1 VDLHS
6 GSIGF
11 LKVALNSAKIR
22 GQIKRLSLLGTRTTG
37 KEPHRAII
45 SGLPFAPRLSANTK
59 MIHEALEKVIRGED
73 LSRSETEAV
82 MEEFYSGQVT
92 PIQMAALWTAWSMK
106 GMTKEETA
114 AFEAANSRHKS
125 ESACDTD
132 GPVEGV
138 EFGHPEFCPKLL
150 LATMM
155 VTRGDDLS
163 REEAQGAMEDILSG
177 HAHDVRIATFLAA
190 LRFKG
195 ETVDEVVGFALAMR
209 RHAAPIFPHGHQN
222 PDEVIVDTC
231 GTGGDARGT
240 FNIST
245 AVAFVVAGAGVRV
258 AKHGNRSTG
267 SRCGSADVL
276 EALGVKIELPPQR
289 VAESIE
295 QIGIGFLYAPA
306 MHAATRYAIP
316 ARRELRVRTVFN
328 LLGPLTNP
336 AAASAQIVGV
346 YDASLTELVAQALG
360 ELGVQRALVVHGA
373 DGLDEISLS
382 GETFIAE
389 LRDGAVRSY
398 TVVPEDFGLRRAPL
412 EAIRGG
418 DAPHNAEIIH
428 KVLGR
433 SLLYREHGPHR
444 EIVLANAAGALV
456 AAGHAADFLD
466 GVRLA
471 TESIDSGAARAKLE
485 ALVAFS
491 QSAADHHSQSAP

>member
-1 VDLHS
+1 MRHGQAAAWRENSRLR
-6 GSIGF
+6 IRR
-11 LKVALNSAKIR
+11 SAKNR
-22 GQIKRLSLLGTRTTG
+22 
-37 KEPHRAII
+37 
-45 SGLPFAPRLSANTK
+45 K
-59 MIHEALEKVIRGED
+59 MVHEALDKVIRGED
-73 LSRSETEAV
+73 LSRSETETV

-106 GMTKEETA
+106 GMTKEETSA
-114 AFEAANSRHKS
+114 LEEARSRHAP
-125 ESACDTD
+125 ETASAT
-132 GPVEGV
+132 GGTAKAI
-138 EFGHPEFCPKLL
+138 EFGHPELCPRLL
-150 LATMM
+150 VAAMM
-155 VTRGDDLS
+155 VARGDDLS
-163 REEAQGAMEDILSG
+163 REEARGAMEDILSG
-177 HAHDVRIATFLAA
+177 HAPDVRIAAFLAA

-209 RHAAPIFPHGHQN
+209 RHATPIFPAGREHPH
-222 PDEVIVDTC
+222 EVIVDTC

-276 EALGVKIELPPQR
+276 EALSVKIELPPEG
-289 VAESIE
+289 VAAAIE

-336 AAASAQIVGV
+336 AGASAQIVGV

-382 GETFIAE
+382 GETSIAE

-418 DAPHNAEIIH
+418 DAQHNAEIIH
-428 KVLGR
+428 KILGSA
-433 SLLYREHGPHR
+433 SLRHEHGPHR
-444 EIVLANAAGALV
+444 DIVLANAAGALV
-456 AAGHAADFLD
+456 AASRATDFLD

-491 QSAADHHSQSAP
+491 QSAADHHRQSAT